1 MNKSKN
7 FNSVLKSTLL
17 FSLLF
22 SIVFLS
28 GCAFT
33 IEELMARADQHY
45 ELKTTNDFY
54 TALACANSVIKQSP
68 NNAEAWEMVAMCKI
82 LYTNKE
88 FGAVPALKK
97 FAELKGN
104 SSLVNACEGCIIF
117 NEGHMLESAEKFKSA
132 GNLGASWTKDY
143 TANFWVS
150 AYFYR
155 TYGNVLENIGKID
168 EALEQYKKHRIALS
182 RHEYSGNIKT
192 ETDKIVPVIKRLE
205 ALIKAQKSEQ
215 NGDLRTALNHYKEY
229 ISIGTGDSKRIYFA
243 PEEIKNDMRIRKKI
257 IKIYHKLDPP
267 PAVSKEAKRHAIR
280 AEALLEMAKSEKEY
294 EKAFYEYNKALA
306 LAPWWADAYFN
317 FAIAQEAAKDYEDSI
332 RSFKLFLLASPN
344 DPAASGVRKKIFKLE
359 IKAEKA
365 IAATGKIVNRNDRF
379 IKYSTGVVL
388 DIQTKLMWAAKD
400 NGSNTNWPG
409 AKSYCES
416 YGGGGYSNWRMP
428 THAEL
433 AGLYKAGVRWKEHD
447 YIQINSVGIWAL
459 ETKSSVFDMLA
470 AQFGFLNGLLE
481 WGTRDAYVYSCRAL
495 PVRNVNE
502 E

>member
-45 ELKTTNDFY
+45 ELKTTDDFY

-205 ALIKAQKSEQ
+205 GLIKAQKSEQ
-215 NGDLRTALNHYKEY
+215 NGDLRTALNHYKEAFVVTEKLG
-229 ISIGTGDSKRIYFA
+229 IDTKKIQ
-243 PEEIKNDMRIRKKI
+243 EKI
-257 IKIYHKLDPP
+257 IKLALDLDPP
-267 PAVSKEAKRHAIR
+267 PAAPRETERYVSRGLAAIR
-280 AEALLEMAKSEKEY
+280 MAKSKENY
-294 EKAFYEYNKALA
+294 KSALKEFKKALE
-306 LAPWWADAYFN
+306 LAPWLPTIYYNMGLVQEQAELYEDAIISFN
-317 FAIAQEAAKDYEDSI
+317 FYLSSTPRAVDEKVILSKIYELEYIID
-332 RSFKLFLLASPN
+332 
-344 DPAASGVRKKIFKLE
+344 RKKATMGQWMGTWIPEEQIIYGWCGPRGDHNLYDCCKWFLKLYESPPESKKIKVKLE
-359 IKAEKA
+359 I
-365 IAATGKIVNRNDRF
+365 TN
-379 IKYSTGVVL
+379 KYLRSFTFEMTSV
-388 DIQTKLMWAAKD
+388 DETKLTAFGKVNARNWGEIEISKE
-400 NGSNTNWPG
+400 GNT
-409 AKSYCES
+409 Y
-416 YGGGGYSNWRMP
+416 
-428 THAEL
+428 
-433 AGLYKAGVRWKEHD
+433 
-447 YIQINSVGIWAL
+447 
-459 ETKSSVFDMLA
+459 
-470 AQFGFLNGLLE
+470 
-481 WGTRDAYVYSCRAL
+481 
-495 PVRNVNE
+495 NVNLSRYDDLKNDCKRTWTYKGMINKKK
-502 E
+502 